1 MKKIAVSSF
10 KENCLAIVS
19 EVHAKREPV
28 IITKHG
34 KAMAKLI
41 PVGTAVHEIYN
52 SLAGKGAITGDV
64 LLSSAIP
71 LRSGTT
77 SSSSHPSL

>member
-1 MKKIAVSSF
+1 MAALHEEDRVRSF

-19 EVHAKREPV
+19 EVRAKREPV

-52 SLAGKGAITGDV
+52 FLAGKGAIPGDV
-64 LLSSAIP
+64 LSSAIP
-71 LRSGTT
+71 PEEWDDLK
-77 SSSSHPSL
+77 